1 MIKNKQSLPGQS
13 GMTLIEVLVAMVI
26 SGLVMGAIHSIFQTH
41 RRIAAKQ
48 EQTSLMQQELLS
60 AMSLISEEMRMCGY
74 SAQGTQGFSF
84 LHMPE
89 AGAPDHGRA
98 TNQTAVYC
106 RRDWNNDG
114 LINESGSGSLRE
126 HSGFR
131 LNVANDGSAKAVADN
146 VLRKY
151 DTGAVRWQP
160 ISTNIGDLRFTYFNA
175 EGAIIPDPQ
184 ANPGI
189 IRGVRVEVTAI
200 PSPSRASLKIGNR
213 TLSTMVWCRNLGTD
227 KRNPLS
233 TGTVDADMAIV
244 ASSSIP

>member
-1 MIKNKQSLPGQS
+1 MIKNKQSLPGQY
-13 GMTLIEVLVAMVI
+13 GMTLIEVLVAMAI
-26 SGLVMGAIHSIFQTH
+26 SSLVMGAIYSIFQSH

-60 AMSLISEEMRMCGY
+60 AMSLISEELRMCGY
-74 SAQGTQGFSF
+74 SAQGTLGFGF
-84 LHMPE
+84 LHRPE

-160 ISTNIGDLRFTYFNA
+160 ISTNIGALRFTYFNS

-189 IRGVRVEVTAI
+189 IRGVKVEVTAI
-200 PSPSRASLKIGNR
+200 PSPLRASLKIGNR
-213 TLSTMVWCRNLGTD
+213 TMSTMVWCRNLGTD

-233 TGTVDADMAIV
+233 TGSVDAAMAVV
-244 ASSSIP
+244 ASSSAP

>member
-1 MIKNKQSLPGQS
+1 MIKNKQSLPGQY
-13 GMTLIEVLVAMVI
+13 GMTLIEVLVAMAI
-26 SGLVMGAIHSIFQTH
+26 SSLVMGAIYSIFQSH

-60 AMSLISEEMRMCGY
+60 AMSLISEELRMCGY
-74 SAQGTQGFSF
+74 SAQGTLGFGF
-84 LHMPE
+84 LHRPE

-175 EGAIIPDPQ
+175 EGAVIPDPQ

-189 IRGVRVEVTAI
+189 IRGVKVEITAI
-200 PSPSRASLKIGNR
+200 PSPLRASLKIGKR

-227 KRNPLS
+227 KTNPLS
-233 TGTVDADMAIV
+233 TGIVDAAMAAV
-244 ASSSIP
+244 TSSSAP

>member
-1 MIKNKQSLPGQS
+1 MIKNKQSLPGQY
-13 GMTLIEVLVAMVI
+13 GMTLIEVLVAMAI
-26 SGLVMGAIHSIFQTH
+26 SSLVMGAIYSIFQSH
-41 RRIAAKQ
+41 QRIAAKQ

-60 AMSLISEEMRMCGY
+60 AMSLISEELRMCGY
-74 SAQGTQGFSF
+74 SAQGTLGFGF
-84 LHMPE
+84 LHRPE

-160 ISTNIGDLRFTYFNA
+160 ISTNIGALRFTYFNA
-175 EGAIIPDPQ
+175 EGAVIPDPQ

-189 IRGVRVEVTAI
+189 IRGVKVEITAI
-200 PSPSRASLKIGNR
+200 PSPLRASLKIGNR
-213 TLSTMVWCRNLGTD
+213 TMSTMVWCRNLGTD

-233 TGTVDADMAIV
+233 TGSVDAAMAVV
-244 ASSSIP
+244 ASSSAP